1 MPCAFHA
8 RRPWPFRGLGPGCQ
22 FAEDPVH
29 PLVESGDEQWCR
41 FHLPL
46 DAPGADGVR
55 KVDWDGKKFA
65 TFNEAIFAHIDTA
78 KEASQRA
85 DLTGVVFPGD
95 ISFDRYRGEEKE
107 LPAIIFFKAH
117 FGSDADFSEAHF
129 GSYASFGETH
139 FGSSADFREAHFGS
153 DAFFSGVAEDGGV
166 GERREAVTLESRPGE
181 AGETVT
187 MGVVTAPARAARND
201 FRRADFSRARFRG
214 SAVFSN
220 RRFTDTTRFVGA
232 TFHQAPKFH
241 NAALHQ
247 DTDFTG
253 AAFLDRS
260 GRAAP
265 AYRTLKL
272 AMEQVRARD
281 EEGMFYALEMES
293 RRRRDDTPKAV
304 KLFSLLYEVG
314 SDYGRSLVRPLV
326 LLVGVTLLFYLIY
339 AALGSEG
346 GREAYPGAPLR
357 LAMEQIVRPF
367 ALLTTDYE
375 SIAPY
380 SDYTEQVRKILDGA
394 PFAARAL
401 ATVQSLLSLG
411 LIALFILALR
421 RRFRMA

>member
-1 MPCAFHA
+1 M
-8 RRPWPFRGLGPGCQ
+8 
-22 FAEDPVH
+22 
-29 PLVESGDEQWCR
+29 
-41 FHLPL
+41 
-46 DAPGADGVR
+46 
-55 KVDWDGKKFA
+55 
-65 TFNEAIFAHIDTA
+65 
-78 KEASQRA
+78 
-85 DLTGVVFPGD
+85 
-95 ISFDRYRGEEKE
+95 
-107 LPAIIFFKAH
+107 
-117 FGSDADFSEAHF
+117 
-129 GSYASFGETH
+129 
-139 FGSSADFREAHFGS
+139 
-153 DAFFSGVAEDGGV
+153 